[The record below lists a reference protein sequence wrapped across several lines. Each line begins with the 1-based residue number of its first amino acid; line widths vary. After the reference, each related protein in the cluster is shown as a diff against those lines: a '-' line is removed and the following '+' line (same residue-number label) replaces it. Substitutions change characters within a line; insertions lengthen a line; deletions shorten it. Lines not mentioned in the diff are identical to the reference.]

1 MPSEGFPLFSPRD
14 TQDQFEPADFRRG
27 RLAGLVSRMD
37 QWEWLH
43 ELRNRFELAIE
54 VVDFD
59 LELVTSPVPHVASS
73 AALRAALERSGDG
86 TLRETAAAVMRSP
99 KARSVTI
106 GGLRVRLFPLLVR
119 VRWPPMPVL
128 VLMIADTHPHDD
140 ESGLGAAE
148 IDHRLDAAGH
158 WLVAAIEAA
167 IAASAQDMDQVRG
180 HERLAGIVDLIDVV
194 SRGKRD
200 MEIMALVLDAI
211 ALWYDADVRVYRQDF
226 CGAFV
231 LETCL
236 PAVDPAAV
244 ARRLDAVPI
253 MSRHDVFRL
262 ESILDLQ
269 AIGWDGSPETTFVP
283 FVIDDTTEWLVTVS
297 GSPDPSLAL
306 TLGLL
311 SRMVSI
317 RLTHL
322 LRDAIDRLRG
332 RLRSLLTFGDAPF
345 DATVRL
351 ALEVIA
357 RETGALRSQVAVYYD
372 PAQPPALRF
381 GWAAGE
387 DDMPPFVEAGTTTA
401 TNHAISVGI
410 GAGSG
415 ATAVLALRAEGCT
428 FPAGSVRL
436 AQSAAELLGVLLSGA
451 MVRPHDV
458 RAVGESEYSTEFV
471 GRLGGYVDP
480 HGRLRTGGVVAVV
493 LPDVTEF
500 SGVQLDEVIQVVQEH
515 VRSSDVVGIVGT
527 GAGVL
532 IPEASRAAASALVE
546 RLSKAACRPGCPPVR
561 VGVIAFPPLS
571 ESPDTLVRRALTN
584 AQRWMAS

>member
-1 MPSEGFPLFSPRD
+1 MFSRHD
-14 TQDQFEPADFRRG
+14 TQGQFEPADCRSG

-43 ELRNRFELAIE
+43 ELRNRFEQAIE
-54 VVDFD
+54 VLDFD
-59 LELVTSPVPHVASS
+59 LQFVTSPVPHVASS
-73 AALRAALERSGDG
+73 AALRAALENSGDG
-86 TLRETAAAVMRSP
+86 TLRETAAAMIRSP
-99 KARSVTI
+99 KAQSMTI
-106 GGLRVRLFPLLVR
+106 GGGLRVRLFPLFVR
-119 VRWPPMPVL
+119 VARPPVPIL
-128 VLMIADTHPHDD
+128 VLIIADTHPHHD
-140 ESGLGAAE
+140 ESGIGAVE
-148 IDHRLDAAGH
+148 IDHRLDATGQ

-167 IAASAQDMDQVRG
+167 IGASAHDMDQVRG
-180 HERLAGIVDLIDVV
+180 TERLAGIVELIDAV
-194 SRGKRD
+194 SRCDRD
-200 MEIMALVLDAI
+200 TEVMALVLDGI

-231 LETCL
+231 LEAYL
-236 PAVDPAAV
+236 PAVDPTTIAG
-244 ARRLDAVPI
+244 RLDAVPI

-262 ESILDLQ
+262 ESILDVQ

-297 GSPDPSLAL
+297 GSLDPSLAL

-311 SRMVSI
+311 SRIVSV

-322 LRDAIDRLRG
+322 LRDATDRLRG

-357 RETGALRSQVAVYYD
+357 RETGALRSEVAVYHD
-372 PAQPPALRF
+372 PAQPPALAI

-387 DDMPPFVEAGTTTA
+387 DDTAPFVEAGTTTA

-410 GAGSG
+410 AAGSG
-415 ATAVLALRAEGCT
+415 ATAVLALRADGSR
-428 FPAGSVRL
+428 FPAASVRL
-436 AQSAAELLGVLLSGA
+436 AQSAAEVLGLSLSGA

-458 RAVGESEYSTEFV
+458 RVVTESEYSTEFV
-471 GRLGGYVDP
+471 GRLGGYVDQY
-480 HGRLRTGGVVAVV
+480 GRLRTGGVVAVV

-515 VRSSDVVGIVGT
+515 VQSSDVVGVVGT

-546 RLSKAACRPGCPPVR
+546 RLSTAACRPGCPPVK
-561 VGVIAFPPLS
+561 VGVIAFTPLS
-571 ESPDTLVRRALTN
+571 ESPDTLVRRALAN
-584 AQRWMAS
+584 AQRGWMAS